1 MKRVRSLTMS
11 LPCTFPMTHIRLVS
25 AVFVVLE
32 GRARGAC
39 CLSFILNRNQ
49 INRTLSARVNSR
61 AGNVEI
67 MSQKIGEYD
76 FSDTNRDKERE
87 RRFRLQALE
96 RLPHDETRLQRLR
109 EQPQEAARL
118 LRVALEDVATHSAMP
133 LLAVRAVIAAR
144 GNLDGLD
151 LSQAE
156 LLALVYALAVRS
168 EQLPRAA

>member
-1 MKRVRSLTMS
+1 
-11 LPCTFPMTHIRLVS
+11 
-25 AVFVVLE
+25 
-32 GRARGAC
+32 
-39 CLSFILNRNQ
+39 
-49 INRTLSARVNSR
+49 
-61 AGNVEI
+61 

-118 LRVALEDVATHSAMP
+118 LRVALEDVATHPAMP